1 MIDINKPQDSN
12 EELGDTGADT
22 SLPVK
27 DEMTALKDRAFA
39 LGINFHPNIGLD
51 KLREKVNAAL
61 TDSDETVDEDVVQ
74 HAAPEVPDGLKAGA
88 TPEEIIAGY
97 LEAQEAGL
105 TPAQKRNQAIKDA
118 NRLVRVRV
126 TCMNP
131 NKRDW
136 EGEIFTVANAVVGT
150 FKKYVPFNSV
160 EGWHIPFIILQALK
174 ERQCQIFVNGT
185 DANGRKIKRAQ
196 LIAEFGIEILP
207 ALNEVELKELAQ
219 RQLMATA
226 GN

>member
-1 MIDINKPQDSN
+1 MIDITKPTTSIED
-12 EELGDTGADT
+12 LGNTGADT
-22 SLPVK
+22 NLLVK
-27 DEMTALKDRAFA
+27 DELTALKERADA
-39 LGINFHPNIGLD
+39 MGIPYHVSIGLE
-51 KLREKVNAAL
+51 KLRDKVNAYL
-61 TDSDETVDEDVVQ
+61 NDSDGPETDPVQ
-74 HAAPEVPDGLKAGA
+74 LTAPTVPAGLKVDA

-97 LEAQEAGL
+97 LAAQEAGL
-105 TPAQKRNQAIKDA
+105 SDAQKRNEAIKNA

-136 EGEIFTVANAVVGT
+136 EGEIITVSNSVVGT
-150 FKKYVPFNSV
+150 FKKFVPFNSV

-196 LIAEFGIEILP
+196 LIAEFGIEVLP
-207 ALNEVELKELAQ
+207 ALNETELKDLAQ
-219 RQLMATA
+219 RQLMVS
-226 GN
+226 GS

>member
-1 MIDINKPQDSN
+1 MIDINKSQDSN
-12 EELGDTGADT
+12 EELGDTAADT

-27 DEMTALKDRAFA
+27 DELTALKERANSM
-39 LGINFHPNIGLD
+39 GIQYHVNIGLE

-61 TDSDETVDEDVVQ
+61 NDEEEPTDVKQVP
-74 HAAPEVPDGLKAGA
+74 APNVPAGLKVGA

-97 LEAQEAGL
+97 LAAQDSNM
-105 TPAQKRNQAIKDA
+105 TPGQKRNQAIKDA

-136 EGEIFTVANAVVGT
+136 EGEILTVSNAVVGT
-150 FKKYVPFNSV
+150 FKKFVPFNSV
-160 EGWHIPFIILQALK
+160 EGWHVPFIILQALK

-185 DANGRKIKRAQ
+185 DGNGRKIKRAQ

-207 ALNEVELKELAQ
+207 ALNETELKELGQ